1 MTKLTDIPGAREA
14 LPKKK
19 HIDYPCDKDNVFL
32 QAKREVIDEIE
43 SVHLE
48 VDVEAIDIEALAAE
62 THKIYCEAYEKR
74 FGKPFWTNGDYS
86 KLDEPTKEYDR
97 HFVRWAIKRFLVD
110 YSKWA
115 RLVRK

>member
-1 MTKLTDIPGAREA
+1 MTNSTKLTDIPGASEA

-19 HIDYPCDKDNVFL
+19 YIDYPCDKDNVFL

-48 VDVEAIDIEALAAE
+48 VDVEAMAEIIKNCDKTNVVKDGKWENYLSADEWVAKALSD
-62 THKIYCEAYEKR
+62 TI
-74 FGKPFWTNGDYS
+74 P
-86 KLDEPTKEYDR
+86 
-97 HFVRWAIKRFLVD
+97 
-110 YSKWA
+110 KWA

>member
-1 MTKLTDIPGAREA
+1 MTKLTDIPGASEA

-32 QAKREVIDEIE
+32 QAKREVIGEIE

-48 VDVEAIDIEALAAE
+48 VDVEAMAKEIKIGITDVDDFEKLMANGKVRKLFMECA
-62 THKIYCEAYEKR
+62 THLSTTT
-74 FGKPFWTNGDYS
+74 P
-86 KLDEPTKEYDR
+86 
-97 HFVRWAIKRFLVD
+97 
-110 YSKWA
+110 KWA